1 MVEVATLA
9 ITWTEALN
17 RRDAERLRDLSAAEI
32 ELLGPKGKG
41 KGHELLFHWLG
52 RAGATFQTVKVFAR
66 GNAAVLDQIGTWIV
80 PPHLNETYSVASVYR
95 AEGGKI
101 SFYARHDTLDEALK
115 MAGLDRSDERHL

>member
-1 MVEVATLA
+1 MRAKGGRPSAPRDGPQLREDPPIVSRVRPSAPASKSPIGLRRKTIDVSLTGEGKMVEVATLA

-41 KGHELLFHWLG
+41 KGHELLSHWLG

-66 GNAAVLDQIGTWIV
+66 GNAAVLD
-80 PPHLNETYSVASVYR
+80 
-95 AEGGKI
+95 
-101 SFYARHDTLDEALK
+101 
-115 MAGLDRSDERHL
+115 